1 MAKTLPSWS
10 CVKNSPDMR
19 LEYHRLGF
27 DIALESME
35 EYTHELLKEPD
46 NLSSLSI
53 QIIRLIA
60 DSMVKSFNQLYYD
73 VAQGFPGYS
82 AAEWQ
87 STNTKQVEIS
97 CCELSL
103 ILDALLYANNQIS
116 SSNGDVAVY
125 GQINDPAEQL
135 TMRAVMQSV
144 TNKLEIAIQK
154 TDSIVIKTIG

>member
-1 MAKTLPSWS
+1 MSKTLPAWS
-10 CVKNSPDMR
+10 DVKNSPDMR
-19 LEYHRLGF
+19 LEYHKLSF

-35 EYTHELLKEPD
+35 EYTRELLKEPN

-87 STNTKQVEIS
+87 STDTKQVEIS
-97 CCELSL
+97 CYELSL
-103 ILDALLYANNQIS
+103 ILDALLLVTHIIS
-116 SSNGDVAVY
+116 SSNGDVVVY
-125 GQINDPAEQL
+125 GQINDPAEQF
-135 TMRAVMQSV
+135 TMHAFMQAV
-144 TNKLEIAIQK
+144 TNKIEAAIQK
-154 TDSIVIKTIG
+154 TDSIVIKVID